1 MSHKKAAGST
11 KNGRDSKAKRL
22 GVKVYGDQAVTAGGI
37 IIRQRGT
44 KYFPG
49 KNTGMGKDFTI
60 FSLTNGVVKYREK
73 AVKKFNGRKYKD
85 IFIDV
90 LAV

>member
-1 MSHKKAAGST
+1 MSHKKAGGST

-22 GVKVYGDQAVTAGGI
+22 GVKVFGDQAVRAGGI

-49 KNTGMGKDFTI
+49 KNVGMGKDFTI
-60 FSLTNGVVKYREK
+60 FSLTDGVVNFREK
-73 AVKKFNGRKYKD
+73 AIKKFNGRTYKD
-85 IFIDV
+85 IFVDV
-90 LAV
+90 TAV

>member
-1 MSHKKAAGST
+1 MSHKKAGGST

-22 GVKVYGDQAVTAGGI
+22 GVKVFGDQAVKAGGI

-49 KNTGMGKDFTI
+49 ENVGMGRDFTI
-60 FSLTNGVVKYREK
+60 FSLKTGVVRFREK
-73 AVKKFNGRKYKD
+73 ALKKFNGRKYKD
-85 IFIDV
+85 IFVDV
-90 LAV
+90 MPV